1 MAEEVLVFGTWSSP
15 YGRRVE
21 MALKLKGIEYKYI
34 EEDLTNKSPSLLKY
48 NPPVAESLVIL
59 EYIDETW
66 KNHPIL
72 PKDPYQRAN
81 TRFWAKFIDEKCL
94 PAILKACWGEDQK
107 EREKAAEE
115 LSKLLQFL
123 ENELKGK
130 RFFGGETI
138 GLVDIAA
145 NMIGYWL
152 GIFEEASGVSELLTS
167 EKFPKLFNWAN
178 EFVSVSAIKE
188 SLPPR
193 DKHVAYMRKRFGMVN
208 ASK

>member
-193 DKHVAYMRKRFGMVN
+193 DKTCCLYAKTLWDG
-208 ASK
+208 

>member
-1 MAEEVLVFGTWSSP
+1 M
-15 YGRRVE
+15 
-21 MALKLKGIEYKYI
+21 
-34 EEDLTNKSPSLLKY
+34 
-48 NPPVAESLVIL
+48 
-59 EYIDETW
+59 
-66 KNHPIL
+66 
-72 PKDPYQRAN
+72 
-81 TRFWAKFIDEKCL
+81 
-94 PAILKACWGEDQK
+94 PAILKACWGEGQK

-130 RFFGGETI
+130 RYFGGETI
-138 GLVDIAA
+138 GLLDIAA

-152 GIFEEASGVSELLTS
+152 GVLVEASGASELLTR

-178 EFVSVSAIKE
+178 EFVCVSAIKE

-193 DKHVAYMRKRFGMVN
+193 DKHVAFMRKRFGMVN